1 MDENN
6 RKELVHWRVYPAED
20 EETGAVSLR
29 IWGRGEGF
37 DVAAVPIR
45 AVAPV
50 PGGFEAE
57 AEDGTIFLL
66 FLNENAWPTV
76 FGLEKTEW
84 YRLVHRLDSFDLKCF
99 ACIWMDDLYLCSEEK
114 YQREQC
120 EEWAGRNGLDPGAWE
135 RIRAVRMAIDEK
147 REPRPSG
154 LEPWD
159 EENALRIDL
168 SAFCRNYYCDFR
180 EGKNKAD
187 YQRWE
192 YPSQRLEPGK
202 EPLVT
207 VCLKW
212 TDDDSPKGTVF
223 RLRYRIRGVNC
234 LEILE
239 ANMFPWVGLQWV
251 HSVDEEKLEHTHF
264 HFRLWE
270 HVYLC
275 NVGETPL
282 WLTGAFSGEPL
293 KPGEMRE
300 LEVAFCA

>member
-1 MDENN
+1 M
-6 RKELVHWRVYPAED
+6 
-20 EETGAVSLR
+20 
-29 IWGRGEGF
+29 
-37 DVAAVPIR
+37 
-45 AVAPV
+45 
-50 PGGFEAE
+50 
-57 AEDGTIFLL
+57 
-66 FLNENAWPTV
+66 

-84 YRLVHRLDSFDLKCF
+84 YRLVHKLDSFDLKCF